1 MNRIVMRTR
10 YEVIEIELNE
20 SDTANAVYLALPLT
34 KEVST
39 WGGEVY
45 FEIPVDMP
53 LEDGKKVMEV
63 GDVAYWPDGKAF
75 CKELNITGN
84 RWAYVLQSF
93 SWEKTSDGL
102 LKYRPSRSSTKPALA
117 KKIGSLQKT
126 LLQ

>member
-1 MNRIVMRTR
+1 MRTR
-10 YEVIEIELNE
+10 YEVIEIDLND

-63 GDVAYWPDGKAF
+63 GDVAYWPEGKAF
-75 CKELNITGN
+75 CVFFGRTPFSKGNAPEAYSDVTPIGKVVSNIQ
-84 RWAYVLQSF
+84 AV
-93 SWEKTSDGL
+93 EEMMDKTEV
-102 LKYRPSRSSTKPALA
+102 
-117 KKIGSLQKT
+117 T
-126 LLQ
+126 LDTQ